1 MKTKKELVRF
11 LQQVADPKKVQ
22 VLAIV
27 EGELSNLPV
36 ARILRDPNLVK
47 TERPYID
54 VDLAGYRHSLAG
66 MTTNEVFT
74 IGRAD
79 DAAVSVQDFE
89 DTSISR
95 VHVIAF
101 KKEDALVIAN
111 VGGSGSVLLG
121 PDGAELPPTEQ
132 TDFTGWKEF
141 LG

>member
-1 MKTKKELVRF
+1 MKNKKELAGY
-11 LQQVADPKKVQ
+11 LQQVASPQKVQ

-36 ARILRDPNLVK
+36 VRILRDPKLVDG
-47 TERPYID
+47 ERPFID

-101 KKEDALVIAN
+101 KKDDALVIAN

-132 TDFTGWKEF
+132 AEFTGWKDF